1 VPGLSWD
8 ITRFKDVHL
17 VGYDLDGNELDIHAT
32 EYQARIF
39 QHETDHLDG
48 HLLIERLDAD
58 QRRDAKI
65 FLRENRD
72 RLGASDHDGLHRLF
86 GE

>member
-1 VPGLSWD
+1 
-8 ITRFKDVHL
+8 
-17 VGYDLDGNELDIHAT
+17 
-32 EYQARIF
+32 
-39 QHETDHLDG
+39 
-48 HLLIERLDAD
+48 LLIERLDAD

-65 FLRENRD
+65 FLRENRE